1 MQTTLSIG
9 REASNNIVLNDK
21 MVSRKHAILFIAEDG
36 RVQIKDLGSSNGTFV
51 NGNKISTEVL
61 NAGDIVK
68 CGTTFLNWSLAI
80 NKNISNDNLQSQ
92 KPDAPQPADQFVF
105 SAKPIDVD
113 DIRHEKEKTY
123 FIVKMVFSSI
133 IWIAAFG
140 MIIFTGLALPMIL
153 SGTFFVLGIVIL
165 IWIASLAFKATLYGN
180 SVKVN
185 PNQYPEIHKIAT
197 DFSQRLGLG
206 HTPDIFICSSH
217 GIVNS
222 FATKPFSKKYVI
234 LMSGITDLML
244 ATSNN
249 KALSMVIGHEL
260 GHHAAGHVNFWKN
273 LFLRPGSLI
282 PFLGAA
288 YSRACEFTADR
299 IGFILSDSLIE
310 SQNAL
315 VGCALGSERLIPD
328 INVVEFCMQE
338 NEVPEIIGFI
348 QKLFSGYPRMTKRVI
363 EITSYGNKNKIV

>member
-1 MQTTLSIG
+1 
-9 REASNNIVLNDK
+9 
-21 MVSRKHAILFIAEDG
+21 
-36 RVQIKDLGSSNGTFV
+36 
-51 NGNKISTEVL
+51 
-61 NAGDIVK
+61 
-68 CGTTFLNWSLAI
+68 
-80 NKNISNDNLQSQ
+80 
-92 KPDAPQPADQFVF
+92 
-105 SAKPIDVD
+105 
-113 DIRHEKEKTY
+113 
-123 FIVKMVFSSI
+123 
-133 IWIAAFG
+133 
-140 MIIFTGLALPMIL
+140 
-153 SGTFFVLGIVIL
+153 
-165 IWIASLAFKATLYGN
+165 
-180 SVKVN
+180 
-185 PNQYPEIHKIAT
+185 
-197 DFSQRLGLG
+197 
-206 HTPDIFICSSH
+206 
-217 GIVNS
+217 
-222 FATKPFSKKYVI
+222 
-234 LMSGITDLML
+234 MSGITDLML